1 MRTLSDSLHFWRC
14 FYKSLTI
21 RILVICAYFACT
33 RAKNFWW
40 RIFKSQR
47 GFCKRFLRFLDKLE
61 MTCAQASF
69 GRALDKLEMTCAR
82 VSSRACREI
91 SPCAALSRDD
101 RAARV
106 CPPMF
111 SPKNLHFHLKFCTFV
126 GKYREIWNK
135 DRIV

>member
-1 MRTLSDSLHFWRC
+1 M
-14 FYKSLTI
+14 
-21 RILVICAYFACT
+21 
-33 RAKNFWW
+33 
-40 RIFKSQR
+40 
-47 GFCKRFLRFLDKLE
+47 LRFLDKLE

-106 CPPMF
+106 CTPMF
-111 SPKNLHFHLKFCTFV
+111 SPKNLHFHLKFSTFV
-126 GKYREIWNK
+126 GKYREIWNLAPYEGGDEFVLRLDTAK
-135 DRIV
+135 TGDSTEDITKEDNDDTGE